1 MSAKYQVFVSST
13 YLDLKEQRD
22 QVIKAILEMGHIP
35 VGMEMFSAADEEQW
49 NIIKRQIDQSDYY
62 VIISANRY
70 GSVTSDGTSYTEKEY
85 DYAASTGIPV
95 LGFILDSSSAWPSNF
110 TEIDTKSITSL
121 TAFKEKIKKRH
132 VSFWKNTDDLYGKCS
147 IALMKAFA
155 LYPREGWVRAS
166 QVSDAKT
173 NAELARL
180 SAENGELRG
189 ELQRMKDASVINH
202 EKLRLELVETLLRN
216 KRRMHIWMKD
226 AKDWEESKEVD
237 LFELFIVLGPELM
250 VEASI
255 AHLSRYAA
263 QMVCNVNPGEYRH
276 EFPVPNNT
284 VKSWLID
291 WSALGLTSP
300 SDKSKAL
307 DDKNEYWKLTES
319 GIDLVKESRRI
330 QLTTGGTESELP
342 EDNESD

>member
-62 VIISANRY
+62 VIISAGRY
-70 GSVTSDGTSYTEKEY
+70 GSVTIDGTSYTEKEY
-85 DYAASTGIPV
+85 DYAATIGIPI
-95 LGFILDSSSAWPSNF
+95 LGFILDSGSSWPSNF
-110 TEIDTKSITSL
+110 IETEAMAIASL
-121 TAFKEKIKKRH
+121 NSFKEKIKKKH

-166 QVSDAKT
+166 QVTDVKI

-180 SAENGELRG
+180 SAENGELRN
-189 ELQRMKDASVINH
+189 ELQKIKELTLDDG
-202 EKLRLELVETLLRN
+202 EKQRAKTVETLSKNERQLY
-216 KRRMHIWMKD
+216 IWMEGGS
-226 AKDWEESKEVD
+226 DWTKSRSVS
-237 LFELFIVLGPELM
+237 LLELFIALGPELI
-250 VEASI
+250 VESSV

-263 QMVCNVNPGEYRH
+263 QMVGVLDPEKFRRD
-276 EFPVPNNT
+276 FPVPNNM
-284 VKSWLID
+284 VKSWLLD
-291 WSALGLTSP
+291 WSALGLTCP
-300 SDKSKAL
+300 SDKKKPV
-307 DDKNEYWKLTES
+307 DDKNEYWKLTED
-319 GIDLVKESRRI
+319 GIDLVKEARKI
-330 QLTTGGTESELP
+330 QLVSGETESELP
-342 EDNESD
+342 QKE